1 MEKLFTTFFLISFGI
16 CSGQNLIPNGDFEQ
30 FYHCPNFVDQIDSA
44 KYWWQATNGTADY
57 YNQCDNGIANV
68 PFSKGGYQLAHSG
81 VAYAGIITWYNK
93 ANPWQNC
100 YRDYIEVELNSPL
113 VANECYHFRMFI
125 NLFNYCKYTT
135 DDLGI
140 LFSDTLIH
148 YSITYNLPLSPQIQ
162 NIAGNITDTLN
173 WTLVSGDYIAH
184 GGEKY
189 LTIGNFKNDNTTDT
203 IVYNNSVGNGSGIY
217 IYIDDVSLYVC
228 GTNGITSHNYSNN
241 VIIFPNPIFDFL
253 TVNID
258 NNLPTEFILYDIFSK
273 QQILKTFINSTI
285 INTSQLKPGIYLYGL
300 KNKNGILKTGKV
312 IKY

>member
-1 MEKLFTTFFLISFGI
+1 
-16 CSGQNLIPNGDFEQ
+16 
-30 FYHCPNFVDQIDSA
+30 
-44 KYWWQATNGTADY
+44 
-57 YNQCDNGIANV
+57 
-68 PFSKGGYQLAHSG
+68 
-81 VAYAGIITWYNK
+81 
-93 ANPWQNC
+93 
-100 YRDYIEVELNSPL
+100 
-113 VANECYHFRMFI
+113 MFI